1 MDPDRSTGTEEKSR
15 MAGRL
20 MTTTGVVLALVLL
33 FAVNILASR
42 TLGPARIDLT
52 ENRLFTLSE
61 GTRGVLAGLDEPVT
75 LRFYLSRR
83 ELERVPGIGGYA
95 DRVQALLDEYRR
107 LAGGKLV
114 LHMIDPEPF
123 SEEEDRAVGYGLR
136 GVPLGLDE
144 GVFYFGLAGTS
155 SVDDEEVIPFF
166 ASEREQF
173 LEYDVTRLVHNLAN
187 PERKTVGLL
196 SSLPI
201 EGQGPSMRAALG
213 GMGAPPWMVVEQMRQ
228 LFDVRSLHPTLDEV
242 PGDIDV
248 LMLVHPQALP
258 AGALYAIDQYVLR
271 GGRVVA
277 FVDPYSEAQ
286 QEGMAGGF
294 MPPAGSRRSEIDE
307 LLAAWGVTLGEEVV
321 ADLDLALKVRME
333 QSGRM
338 VTFDYPVWMNITPH
352 TFDGDDIVTGNLG
365 NLGFGTPGHLEPA
378 EGAATTFTPLV
389 STTPRAAGFTTEQVA
404 AVTTDPRD
412 LLDAYTPRDRA
423 YTVVARVSGK
433 VRTAFPDG
441 RPQPEPSGEEGGEPA
456 GEDGAGSEAGPRAG
470 HLSESTGDAR
480 IILVADADMLAD
492 RFWVV
497 VQEFLGSRIA
507 LPNAANG
514 TLVVNAL
521 DNLTGSG
528 DLISV
533 RNRGAF
539 TRPFT
544 LIVALEQRAERAF
557 RAKEQELMAR
567 LEETERRLVEIEES
581 NQGNDSLILTDAQRD
596 ELVGFRQERV
606 RIRKELREVR
616 RQLRADIEALESWLK
631 FANIGLVPTL
641 IGIGGLAA
649 GLLRIRRR
657 RTAVATA
664 QERRK
669 GGHDRCAALVR
680 R

>member
-1 MDPDRSTGTEEKSR
+1 
-15 MAGRL
+15 MASRL

-42 TLGPARIDLT
+42 ILGPARIDLT

-61 GTRGVLAGLDEPVT
+61 GTRAILANLDEPVT
-75 LRFYLSRR
+75 LRFYLSQR

-95 DRVQALLDEYRR
+95 DRVRALLNEYKR
-107 LAGGKLV
+107 LSGGKLA
-114 LHMIDPEPF
+114 LHVIDPEPF

-144 GVFYFGLAGTS
+144 GNFYFGLAATN

-173 LEYDVTRLVHNLAN
+173 LEYDVTKLVHNLTK
-187 PERKTVGLL
+187 PKQKIVGLL

-201 EGQGPSMRAALG
+201 EGQGPPMQAAMG
-213 GMGAPPWMVVEQMRQ
+213 GMDAQPWMVVEQIRQ
-228 LFDVRSLHPTLDEV
+228 LFELRSLHPKLEEIPEDV
-242 PGDIDV
+242 DV
-248 LMLVHPQALP
+248 LMLVHPQTLP
-258 AGALYAIDQYVLR
+258 REALYAIDQYVLR

-277 FVDPYSEAQ
+277 FVDPYSETQ
-286 QEGMAGGF
+286 QPGMAAGF
-294 MPPAGSRRSEIDE
+294 MQPVGSRRSEIDE
-307 LLAAWGVTLGEEVV
+307 LLSAWGVTLGDDVV

-333 QSGRM
+333 QGGR
-338 VTFDYPVWMNITPH
+338 VLTFDYPVWMNVTPH
-352 TFDGDDIVTGNLG
+352 TFDQDDIVTGNLG
-365 NLGFGTPGHLEPA
+365 NLGFGTPGYLEPA
-378 EGAATTFTPLV
+378 EGATNTFTPLV
-389 STTPRAAGFTTEQVA
+389 TTTPRAAQFTTSQVA

-412 LLDAYTPRDRA
+412 LLDAYTSQDRA

-441 RPQPEPSGEEGGEPA
+441 RPLPVSTDEEGNEPA
-456 GEDGAGSEAGPRAG
+456 GEDEAGSEAEPKAE
-470 HLSESTGDAR
+470 HVSESTEDAQ

-497 VQEFLGSRIA
+497 VEEFLGSRIA
-507 LPNAANG
+507 LPSAANS

-533 RNRGAF
+533 RNRGTF
-539 TRPFT
+539 TRPFVRV
-544 LIVALEQRAERAF
+544 VALKQQAERAY
-557 RAKEQELMAR
+557 RAKEQELIAQ
-567 LEETERRLVEIEES
+567 LEETERRLVELEES
-581 NQGNDSLILTDAQRD
+581 NQGNESLIITDAQRD
-596 ELVGFRQERV
+596 ELVQFRQERV

-631 FANIGLVPTL
+631 FANIGLVPIL
-641 IGIGGLAA
+641 IGLTGLAA
-649 GLLRIRRR
+649 GLLQLRRR
-657 RTAVATA
+657 RTAATA
-664 QERRK
+664 T
-669 GGHDRCAALVR
+669 A
-680 R
+680 

>member
-1 MDPDRSTGTEEKSR
+1 
-15 MAGRL
+15 MASRL

-42 TLGPARIDLT
+42 ILGPARIDMT

-61 GTRGVLAGLDEPVT
+61 GTRAILANLDEPVT
-75 LRFYLSRR
+75 LRFYLSQR

-95 DRVQALLDEYRR
+95 DRVRALLNEYKR
-107 LAGGKLV
+107 LSGGKLA
-114 LHMIDPEPF
+114 LHVIDPEPF

-144 GVFYFGLAGTS
+144 GNFYFGLAATN

-173 LEYDVTRLVHNLAN
+173 LEYDVTKLVHNLTK
-187 PERKTVGLL
+187 PKQKIVGLL

-201 EGQGPSMRAALG
+201 EGQGPPMQAAMG
-213 GMGAPPWMVVEQMRQ
+213 GMDAQPWMVVEQIRQ
-228 LFDVRSLHPTLDEV
+228 LFELRSLHPKLEEIPEDV
-242 PGDIDV
+242 DV
-248 LMLVHPQALP
+248 LMLVHPQTLP
-258 AGALYAIDQYVLR
+258 REALYAIDQYVLR

-277 FVDPYSEAQ
+277 FVDPYSETQ
-286 QEGMAGGF
+286 QPGMAAGF
-294 MPPAGSRRSEIDE
+294 MQPVGSRRSEIDE
-307 LLAAWGVTLGEEVV
+307 LLSAWGVTLGDDVV

-333 QSGRM
+333 QGGR
-338 VTFDYPVWMNITPH
+338 VLTFDYPVWMNVTPH
-352 TFDGDDIVTGNLG
+352 TFDQDDIVTGNLG
-365 NLGFGTPGHLEPA
+365 NLGFGTPGYLEPA
-378 EGAATTFTPLV
+378 EGATNTFTPLV
-389 STTPRAAGFTTEQVA
+389 TTTPRAAQFTTSQVA

-412 LLDAYTPRDRA
+412 LLDAYTSQDRA

-441 RPQPEPSGEEGGEPA
+441 RPLPVSTDEEGNEPA
-456 GEDGAGSEAGPRAG
+456 GEDEAGSEAEPKAE
-470 HLSESTGDAR
+470 HVSESTEDAQ

-497 VQEFLGSRIA
+497 VEEFLGSRIA
-507 LPNAANG
+507 LPSAANS

-533 RNRGAF
+533 RNRGTF
-539 TRPFT
+539 TRPFVRV
-544 LIVALEQRAERAF
+544 VALKQQAERAY
-557 RAKEQELMAR
+557 RAKEQELIAQ
-567 LEETERRLVEIEES
+567 LEETERRLVELEES
-581 NQGNDSLILTDAQRD
+581 NQGNESLIITDAQRD
-596 ELVGFRQERV
+596 ELVQFRQERV

-631 FANIGLVPTL
+631 FANIGLVPIL
-641 IGIGGLAA
+641 IGLTGLAA
-649 GLLRIRRR
+649 GLLQLRRR
-657 RTAVATA
+657 RTAATA
-664 QERRK
+664 T
-669 GGHDRCAALVR
+669 A
-680 R
+680 

>member
-1 MDPDRSTGTEEKSR
+1 
-15 MAGRL
+15 MASRL

-42 TLGPARIDLT
+42 ILGPARIDLT

-61 GTRGVLAGLDEPVT
+61 GTRAILANLDEPVT
-75 LRFYLSRR
+75 LRFYLSQR

-95 DRVQALLDEYRR
+95 DRVRVLLNEYKR
-107 LAGGKLV
+107 LSGGKLA
-114 LHMIDPEPF
+114 LHVIDPEPF

-144 GVFYFGLAGTS
+144 GNFYFGLAATN

-173 LEYDVTRLVHNLAN
+173 LEYDVTKLVHNLTK
-187 PERKTVGLL
+187 PKQKIVGLL

-201 EGQGPSMRAALG
+201 EGQGPPMQAAMG
-213 GMGAPPWMVVEQMRQ
+213 GMDAQPWMVVEQIRQ
-228 LFDVRSLHPTLDEV
+228 LFELRSLHPKLEEIPEDV
-242 PGDIDV
+242 DV
-248 LMLVHPQALP
+248 LMLVHPQTLP
-258 AGALYAIDQYVLR
+258 REALYAIDQYVLR

-277 FVDPYSEAQ
+277 FVDPYSETQ
-286 QEGMAGGF
+286 QPGMAAGF
-294 MPPAGSRRSEIDE
+294 MQPVGSRRSEIDE
-307 LLAAWGVTLGEEVV
+307 LLSAWGVTLGDDVV

-333 QSGRM
+333 QGGR
-338 VTFDYPVWMNITPH
+338 VLTFDYPVWMNVTPH
-352 TFDGDDIVTGNLG
+352 TFDQDDIVTGNLG
-365 NLGFGTPGHLEPA
+365 NLGFGTPGYLEPA
-378 EGAATTFTPLV
+378 EGATNTFTPLV
-389 STTPRAAGFTTEQVA
+389 TTTPRAAQFTTSQVA

-412 LLDAYTPRDRA
+412 LLDAYTSQDRA

-441 RPQPEPSGEEGGEPA
+441 RPLSASTDEEGNEPA
-456 GEDGAGSEAGPRAG
+456 GEDEAGSEAEPKAE
-470 HLSESTGDAR
+470 HVSESTADAQ

-497 VQEFLGSRIA
+497 VEEFLGSRIA
-507 LPNAANG
+507 LPSAANS

-533 RNRGAF
+533 RNRGTF
-539 TRPFT
+539 TRPFVRV
-544 LIVALEQRAERAF
+544 VALKQQAERVY
-557 RAKEQELMAR
+557 RAKEQELIAQ
-567 LEETERRLVEIEES
+567 LEETERRLVELEES
-581 NQGNDSLILTDAQRD
+581 NQGNESLIITDAQRD
-596 ELVGFRQERV
+596 ELVQFRQERV

-631 FANIGLVPTL
+631 FANIGLVPIL
-641 IGIGGLAA
+641 IGLTGLAA
-649 GLLRIRRR
+649 GLLQLRRR
-657 RTAVATA
+657 RIAATA
-664 QERRK
+664 T
-669 GGHDRCAALVR
+669 A
-680 R
+680 

>member
-1 MDPDRSTGTEEKSR
+1 
-15 MAGRL
+15 MASRL

-42 TLGPARIDLT
+42 ILGPARIDLT

-61 GTRGVLAGLDEPVT
+61 GTRAILANLDEPVT
-75 LRFYLSRR
+75 LRFYLSQR

-95 DRVQALLDEYRR
+95 DRVRALLNEYKR
-107 LAGGKLV
+107 LSGGKLA
-114 LHMIDPEPF
+114 LHVIDPEPF

-144 GVFYFGLAGTS
+144 GSFYFGLAATN

-173 LEYDVTRLVHNLAN
+173 LEYDVTKLVHNLTK
-187 PERKTVGLL
+187 PKQKIVGLL

-201 EGQGPSMRAALG
+201 EGQGPPMQAAMG
-213 GMGAPPWMVVEQMRQ
+213 GMDAQPWMVVEQIRQ
-228 LFDVRSLHPTLDEV
+228 LFELRSLHPKLEEIPEDV
-242 PGDIDV
+242 DV
-248 LMLVHPQALP
+248 LMLVHPQTLP
-258 AGALYAIDQYVLR
+258 REALYAIDQYVLR

-277 FVDPYSEAQ
+277 FVDPYSETQ
-286 QEGMAGGF
+286 QPGMAAGF
-294 MPPAGSRRSEIDE
+294 MQPVGSRRSEIDE
-307 LLAAWGVTLGEEVV
+307 LLSAWGVTLGDDVV

-333 QSGRM
+333 QGGR
-338 VTFDYPVWMNITPH
+338 VLTFDYPVWMNVTPH
-352 TFDGDDIVTGNLG
+352 TFDQDDIVTGNLG
-365 NLGFGTPGHLEPA
+365 NLGFGTPGYLEPA
-378 EGAATTFTPLV
+378 EGATNTFTPLV
-389 STTPRAAGFTTEQVA
+389 TTTPRAAQFTTSQVA

-412 LLDAYTPRDRA
+412 LLDAYTSQDRA

-441 RPQPEPSGEEGGEPA
+441 RPLPASTDEEGNEPA
-456 GEDGAGSEAGPRAG
+456 GEDEAGSEAEPKAE
-470 HLSESTGDAR
+470 HVSESTEDAQ

-497 VQEFLGSRIA
+497 VEEFLGSRIA
-507 LPNAANG
+507 LPSAANS

-533 RNRGAF
+533 RNRGTF
-539 TRPFT
+539 TRPFVRV
-544 LIVALEQRAERAF
+544 VALKQQAERVY
-557 RAKEQELMAR
+557 RAKEQELIAQ
-567 LEETERRLVEIEES
+567 LEETERRLVELEES
-581 NQGNDSLILTDAQRD
+581 NQGNESLIITDAQRD
-596 ELVGFRQERV
+596 ELVQFRQERV

-631 FANIGLVPTL
+631 FANIGLVPIL
-641 IGIGGLAA
+641 IGLTGLAA
-649 GLLRIRRR
+649 GLLQLRRR
-657 RTAVATA
+657 RTAATA
-664 QERRK
+664 T
-669 GGHDRCAALVR
+669 A
-680 R
+680 